1 VVCRLAGWAGCPRE
15 WVTIRYAD
23 VESKIPF
30 RQVHGM
36 SVQIRFV
43 QSGSFHAGEFKS
55 LDLDKISRFQIT
67 RQRNTCELLAT
78 TPENPQPNTPFML
91 ARRDNE
97 YELQAILTD
106 LRQLKT
112 EQKKSVYRIT
122 DTEAG
127 LVVN

>member
-1 VVCRLAGWAGCPRE
+1 
-15 WVTIRYAD
+15 
-23 VESKIPF
+23 
-30 RQVHGM
+30 M
-36 SVQIRFV
+36 
-43 QSGSFHAGEFKS
+43 QSGAFNAGDFKS